1 MELEHGQMKRS
12 FALVLL
18 HIEGEVINLR
28 VGGQNASVPVAL
40 WVNVTSSPRVG
51 CWQSNH
57 LGFSDLSVTQRPNL

>member
-1 MELEHGQMKRS
+1 MALEQGQMKRS
-12 FALVLL
+12 LALVML
-18 HIEGEVINLR
+18 HIEREVINLR
-28 VGGQNASVPVAL
+28 VGEQNASVPAAL